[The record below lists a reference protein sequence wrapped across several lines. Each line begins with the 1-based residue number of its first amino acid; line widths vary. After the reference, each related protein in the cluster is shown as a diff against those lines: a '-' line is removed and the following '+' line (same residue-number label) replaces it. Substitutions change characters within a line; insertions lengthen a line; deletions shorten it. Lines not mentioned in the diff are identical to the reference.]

1 MLLFE
6 KSVSEKQKQKFFFLL
21 LINVFFLVLFHKKG
35 KSQDTPEQPYYV
47 QDDECVTHYKNIQD
61 AEKFEEIVK

>member
-21 LINVFFLVLFHKKG
+21 LINSFFLVLFHRKG
-35 KSQDTPEQPYYV
+35 KSQDTPEQPYDAEDNECV
-47 QDDECVTHYKNIQD
+47 KDDENIQD
-61 AEKFEEIVK
+61 AEKVEEIVR

>member
-21 LINVFFLVLFHKKG
+21 LINFFFLVLFHRKG
-35 KSQDTPEQPYYV
+35 KSQDTPEQPYDV
-47 QDDECVTHYKNIQD
+47 QDDKCVTDDENIQD